1 MPKSTGSTGSY
12 LDMKAERDRFVAFAF
27 SAADAFLE
35 IDADRAV
42 RYAVGATIWL
52 AGEDGRALLGRPFLD
67 LVERRDRRLVRAA
80 LSTAE
85 RQGRFGPINVRF
97 SRSGD
102 KPAQVALFGTYLPQ
116 DGEDGGRLF
125 LALSAARLAVSAT
138 FEDADRD
145 GASGLLNREAFADIA
160 HEALRA
166 GAEQGRDYAM
176 TLLDLAGF
184 EGWQNH
190 LAGDGPDFA
199 GDLAAQLQAYSVD
212 GASAGRI
219 AGQVF
224 AILHDDKLNVA
235 EIEQSLS
242 EQIHRADP
250 EGHGVALTA
259 ATVTLLDRGLDE
271 DDCAET
277 LRYTL
282 DRFCRSAGDFIVD
295 TLDKGY
301 RLMVNE
307 RRQRLAAFREI
318 ISQGRFDVVFQPI
331 VELSTRFVHHYEAL
345 ARFDGS
351 DPESSPYP
359 FISYAEEVGVIG
371 DFDLAM
377 CRKVIAKILEAR
389 DQGDI
394 ISLAVNLSG
403 RSLSDPDFVAQL
415 HELLESCGTIREELL
430 FEVTESSRIEDLQTT
445 NKVLQGLRRLGHHV
459 CLDDFGAGAAAFE
472 YLRALDVDMVKIDGV
487 YLREALA
494 SRNGKAFLRATAT
507 LCRDLNIQTVAEM
520 VEDEAQA
527 RFLLEAGVRFGQGY
541 LYGRP
546 ADGLSSTQHLAAS

>member
-1 MPKSTGSTGSY
+1 MSKSAGSTGSH

-35 IDADRAV
+35 IDASRAV

-52 AGEDGRALLGRPFLD
+52 TGEDGGALLGRPFLD
-67 LVERRDRRLVRAA
+67 LVARRDRRLVRAA

-85 RQGRFGPINVRF
+85 RQGRFGPINVRIK
-97 SRSGD
+97 RSGD
-102 KPAQVALFGTYLPQ
+102 KPAQVALFGTYLPL
-116 DGEDGGRLF
+116 DGGRIF
-125 LALSAARLAVSAT
+125 MALSAARLAVSAA
-138 FEDADRD
+138 FEDSDRD
-145 GASGLLNREAFADIA
+145 AESGLLNREAFADIA

-166 GAEQGRDYAM
+166 GAEQGRGYAM
-176 TLLDLAGF
+176 TLLDMGGLERLQRQLGAAAG
-184 EGWQNH
+184 
-190 LAGDGPDFA
+190 DFA

-219 AGQVF
+219 EGQVYG
-224 AILHDDKLNVA
+224 ILHDDKLNVG
-235 EIEQSLS
+235 EIEQSLT
-242 EQIHRADP
+242 EQVRSADP
-250 EGHGVALTA
+250 EGRGIALTA

-271 DDCAET
+271 EDCAET

-282 DRFCRSAGDFIVD
+282 DRFCRSAADFIID

-301 RLMVNE
+301 RLMVSE
-307 RRQRLAAFREI
+307 RRQRLAALRETI
-318 ISQGRFDVVFQPI
+318 AEGRFEVVFQPI

-345 ARFDGS
+345 ARFDDD
-351 DPESSPYP
+351 DPEASPYA
-359 FISYAEEVGVIG
+359 FISYAEEAGVIG

-377 CRKVIAKILEAR
+377 CQKVIARILQAR

-403 RSLSDPDFVAQL
+403 RSLSDPGFVARL
-415 HELLESCGTIREELL
+415 HELLKSCGAIREELL
-430 FEVTESSRIEDLQTT
+430 FEVTESSRIRDLEAT
-445 NKVLQGLRRLGHHV
+445 NQVLQGLRRLGHHV

-472 YLRALDVDMVKIDGV
+472 YLRALDVDMVKIDGIYV
-487 YLREALA
+487 QEALTT
-494 SRNGKAFLRATAT
+494 RNGKAFLRAMAT
-507 LCRDLNIQTVAEM
+507 LCRDLGIQTVAEM
-520 VEDEAQA
+520 VEEEEQA
-527 RFLLEAGVRFGQGY
+527 HFLLEAGVRFGQGY